1 MEYGS
6 RAKRYAKRK
15 STPSGGRSASDR
27 VRAHLGPLPGGG
39 LDAQE
44 IQGLLPIGLAS
55 GSGQGAAAQ
64 HPLARDQLVGIGR
77 ASEVCRRSDEG
88 GDRTITNRPDDQP
101 PDDQDRGDRPDS
113 GNQGSP
119 EGSLS
124 SLSTDD
130 QEGAPERL
138 GFLGS
143 VCPYM
148 TVTEDWMR
156 DETNEVAIV
165 CYQCGTLGTFLDR
178 HAEHYSAMVDEFLYE
193 IIFRH
198 LQFERRGEIGAE
210 SLIFYLHRTKQV
222 AEQLEAAGTLL
233 AAGHGMIPVGLWE
246 IEVKSLPMADFYK
259 ERLDTLP
266 RFMELCMATKAWTL
280 GEASLRLSVPRPNI
294 GVTLCPGR
302 AAIGTEVQCSCP
314 DHIQISRNAWSIAFG
329 QTDWVVMPEL
339 DGKVKIRF
347 RPTPQVWV
355 GAKDSLKKWT
365 DDHGFQAIGGRE
377 EIPPGKWE
385 VPLADLWGLG
395 GVKYRLVNA
404 LVSLRTLRETLESLE
419 ESEFYYTCVSKLD
432 ESDKE
437 YLTEPEPVRPRKRG
451 PVLSGSPDEEPDD
464 EEVSNLT
471 RGLTIRSRGSPFA
484 PIPRSR
490 MTRGPVTSTPIWTEE
505 DKENFPPPRIL
516 EAMGEPITPEARE
529 NIAGL
534 AREAAGILQVLM
546 ERVLSSPAR
555 AEASENERET
565 TAEGTPRQER
575 ERRPRLNRSDA
586 RE

>member
-1 MEYGS
+1 
-6 RAKRYAKRK
+6 
-15 STPSGGRSASDR
+15 
-27 VRAHLGPLPGGG
+27 
-39 LDAQE
+39 
-44 IQGLLPIGLAS
+44 
-55 GSGQGAAAQ
+55 
-64 HPLARDQLVGIGR
+64 
-77 ASEVCRRSDEG
+77 
-88 GDRTITNRPDDQP
+88 
-101 PDDQDRGDRPDS
+101 
-113 GNQGSP
+113 
-119 EGSLS
+119 
-124 SLSTDD
+124 
-130 QEGAPERL
+130 
-138 GFLGS
+138 
-143 VCPYM
+143 M

-178 HAEHYSAMVDEFLYE
+178 HQQHCSAMVNEFLYE

-198 LQFERRGEIGAE
+198 LQFERRGEVGAE

-222 AEQLEAAGTLL
+222 AEQLEAAGALL

-259 ERLDTLP
+259 ERLDVLP
-266 RFMELCMATKAWTL
+266 RFMEMCMATKAWTL
-280 GEASLRLSVPRPNI
+280 EETGPRLSVPRPNT

-329 QTDWVVMPEL
+329 QTDWLVVPEL
-339 DGKVKIRF
+339 DGRVKIRF

-419 ESEFYYTCVSKLD
+419 ESEFYYTCVSKID
-432 ESDKE
+432 ESDDDSVKA
-437 YLTEPEPVRPRKRG
+437 EPVRLREKG
-451 PVLSGSPDEEPDD
+451 PVLSGNPEEEPED
-464 EEVSNLT
+464 EEVSGLT
-471 RGLTIRSRGSPFA
+471 RGLSMRSRVTPFA

-490 MTRGPVTSTPIWTEE
+490 ATRGPVTSTPIWEE
-505 DKENFPPPRIL
+505 SDKENCPPSRALDI
-516 EAMGEPITPEARE
+516 GDEPITPEDRE
-529 NIAGL
+529 NIAAL
-534 AREAAGILQVLM
+534 ARDAAGILQILM
-546 ERVLSSPAR
+546 ERVSSSPSR
-555 AEASENERET
+555 AEAEEREGE
-565 TAEGTPRQER
+565 TATDGARRQEGK
-575 ERRPRLNRSDA
+575 RRPRLDRSDA